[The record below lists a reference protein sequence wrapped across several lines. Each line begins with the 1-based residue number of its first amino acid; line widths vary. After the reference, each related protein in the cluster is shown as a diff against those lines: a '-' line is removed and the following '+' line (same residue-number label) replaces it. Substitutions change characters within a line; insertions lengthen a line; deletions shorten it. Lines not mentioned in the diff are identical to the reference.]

1 MLLNK
6 TVVHTSSTVCS
17 HQNIASACA
26 VPACIVVVVNSSSGS
41 GSSIVH
47 FHCAMDMYTRKG
59 SKLIM
64 MSSFHT

>member
-26 VPACIVVVVNSSSGS
+26 VPARIVLVVNSSSCS
-41 GSSIVH
+41 GSSIVD
-47 FHCAMDMYTRKG
+47 FHRAMAMYTRKG
-59 SKLIM
+59 SELIM